1 MDTAPPPPACVANDA
16 AGVVGVFADGGAC
29 CLFDPLKTVPG
40 ICGCGVPD
48 TDTDGDGVPDCND
61 GCPKDR
67 TRTTAGPCGCGVPDN
82 TPLCLV
88 HRYSFDLAPA
98 DAGVPSDDGGD
109 AGTTSIVVDSV
120 GGANGTAVNATL
132 TGNGSIALVGG
143 QYVSL
148 PAGIISALG
157 NSATFETWVTWVGGP
172 AWQRIFDFGSSD
184 NAGGIGPGVTGQT
197 YIFMTPLNGLT
208 SSFRGAFTLGG
219 PAGEASLNSIAA
231 VPTTVDTHLA
241 LVVDGVARIMTL
253 YQNGAVVQVGAPY
266 TDLGTGSVNNLAG
279 LSGLNDVNNWLG
291 RSQFAP
297 DPGFDGTI
305 SEFRI
310 YSVARSAAQIMAS
323 FRATETGLPSQ

>member
-1 MDTAPPPPACVANDA
+1 
-16 AGVVGVFADGGAC
+16 
-29 CLFDPLKTVPG
+29 
-40 ICGCGVPD
+40 
-48 TDTDGDGVPDCND
+48 
-61 GCPKDR
+61 
-67 TRTTAGPCGCGVPDN
+67 
-82 TPLCLV
+82 
-88 HRYSFDLAPA
+88 
-98 DAGVPSDDGGD
+98 
-109 AGTTSIVVDSV
+109 
-120 GGANGTAVNATL
+120 
-132 TGNGSIALVGG
+132 
-143 QYVSL
+143 
-148 PAGIISALG
+148 
-157 NSATFETWVTWVGGP
+157 
-172 AWQRIFDFGSSD
+172 
-184 NAGGIGPGVTGQT
+184 
-197 YIFMTPLNGLT
+197 
-208 SSFRGAFTLGG
+208 
-219 PAGEASLNSIAA
+219 LNSIAA